1 MCLKNPALTFHR
13 YHRCPTPTYGLLISR
28 PKAQI
33 YTPPP
38 RSKYT
43 PSPQTRNSH
52 PPSNFMENPG
62 NKFSV
67 LNIKNEQYLFH
78 ENLKADFR
86 EISPAAGISI
96 ALLLLFIHLIRI
108 MYWNLEICNPDSRY
122 LNSHLSNLLSF
133 FII

>member
-1 MCLKNPALTFHR
+1 MLCLKSKSKTKS
-13 YHRCPTPTYGLLISR
+13 YQHRCPTPTYGLLIGR
-28 PKAQI
+28 PQAQI

-67 LNIKNEQYLFH
+67 LNIQMSNIYFMKILI
-78 ENLKADFR
+78 KKPIFR

-108 MYWNLEICNPDSRY
+108 MYCHPDSRY
-122 LNSHLSNLLSF
+122 LNSHLSNLLCF
-133 FII
+133 FI